1 MQIEF
6 RKAGTE
12 EYDQIYR
19 MGFDAWADG
28 DSEEEYL
35 TGCRNS
41 PKYKKG
47 TWFVLSVQGQLVS
60 SLIVYQFD
68 ELAIGIGSIATPLD
82 LRGKGYASKLIS
94 SVLDTFEHKNS
105 ETTFFLYSDI
115 NPEFYEKF
123 GFHKVNSDAQRY
135 KTTTCMI
142 RGKDIQGFLTDKE
155 KTPEYF

>member
-1 MQIEF
+1 MQTEF
-6 RKAGTE
+6 RKARDE

-19 MGFDAWADG
+19 MGFDVWADG

-47 TWFVLSVQGQLVS
+47 TWFVLSIDGQLVS
-60 SLIVYQFD
+60 SLIVYQLD
-68 ELAIGIGSIATPLD
+68 GYAVGIGSIATPLD

-94 SVLDTFEHKNS
+94 SAIDTFESKNS
-105 ETTFFLYSDI
+105 ETIFFLYSDI

-123 GFHKVNSDAQRY
+123 GFLRINSDAQRY

-142 RGKDIQGFLTDKE
+142 RGKNIQSFLTDKE